1 MCPPQPPPT
10 RLGCLPCSAAQLSEG
25 QWLGDVVGLG
35 RRSCPRNSSP
45 AKAYKRQ
52 FPGDLAPGGRSIP
65 LTSPGLVWQAWSPP
79 WSRHLSGRRCSSFA
93 LATLPRSSRQGG
105 RKMARPS
112 SLIGGCKTAVP
123 SLWEKAGRSSFLH
136 LCVQCPL
143 LGRPLWHSLGG
154 SGLRG
159 LWGCLVFFGFMGG
172 RGLRA
177 LSPEICL
184 FSLHQVPVTV
194 RWLPHHQPLEAR
206 GCRHL

>member
-1 MCPPQPPPT
+1 MWPSSASHYP
-10 RLGCLPCSAAQLSEG
+10 LGLPAVFCCTAVWGAMARG
-25 QWLGDVVGLG
+25 VVGLG
-35 RRSCPRNSSP
+35 RRSCPRDSSP

-65 LTSPGLVWQAWSPP
+65 LTSPGSMWQAWSPP
-79 WSRHLSGRRCSSFA
+79 WSRHLSGRRYSSFA

-123 SLWEKAGRSSFLH
+123 SLWEKAGSSSFLH

-159 LWGCLVFFGFMGG
+159 LWGCLVFFSFMGG